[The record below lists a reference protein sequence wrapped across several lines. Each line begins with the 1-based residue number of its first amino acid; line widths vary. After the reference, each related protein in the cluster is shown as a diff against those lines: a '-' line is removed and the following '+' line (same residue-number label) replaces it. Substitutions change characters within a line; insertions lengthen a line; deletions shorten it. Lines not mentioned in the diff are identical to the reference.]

1 MFMNEMT
8 TAAAEELLI
17 KHEAIKNK
25 LMSISLPEGE
35 ENRLH
40 TGVAYCLNV
49 SPPTIKNYLAGKIGD
64 GYLAEAIYKEFKRLK
79 IAK

>member
-1 MFMNEMT
+1 MNELT
-8 TAAAEELLI
+8 SLASEELLA

-25 LMSISLPEGE
+25 LMAISLPEGK
-35 ENRLH
+35 ENNVCM
-40 TGVAYCLNV
+40 GVALIFNV
-49 SPPTIKNYLAGKIGD
+49 SMQTIKNYLSGKVGD

>member
-1 MFMNEMT
+1 MNEMT
-8 TAAAEELLI
+8 TAASEELLA
-17 KHEAIKNK
+17 KHEAIRKK
-25 LMSISLPEGE
+25 LMSISLPEGK
-35 ENRLH
+35 ENSLY

-49 SPPTIKNYLAGKIGD
+49 SPPTIKNYLSGKIGD